1 MSRVW
6 KIAAAILVV
15 VVIFA
20 LVSIPAMIRSVLG
33 LRRASATAEQSR
45 RSIIQSPISTPTDT
59 RVTAQL
65 FWASPTATGTLEP
78 SQVQLPLSADPVQR
92 SKQLIAALITQAPT
106 PEQSTLPADATLLQ
120 FYLLPNGIAIADFSD
135 ALGTETPSGIL
146 SEQMAIDSIVR
157 TLGANVI
164 EVHQLKILIHGQETD
179 TLAGHLDLTGFFPVT
194 APDSTGSADSTAA
207 TPLPA
212 GAPPSAGTTPPATAP
227 PQKAAPA
234 SAPSGGSSSSAA
246 KPSSP

>member
-1 MSRVW
+1 MSRAW

-15 VVIFA
+15 FVIFA
-20 LVSIPAMIRSVLG
+20 LMSIPAMIRSVLG

-65 FWASPTATGTLEP
+65 FWASPTVPGALEP
-78 SQVQLPLSADPVQR
+78 NPVQLPLSADPVQR

-106 PEQSTLPADATLLQ
+106 PAQSTLPTDATLLQ
-120 FYLLPNGIAIADFSD
+120 FYLLPNGTAIADFSD

-146 SEQMAIDSIVR
+146 SEQMAVDSVVR

-207 TPLPA
+207 TPLPS

-227 PQKAAPA
+227 PQNAAPV
-234 SAPSGGSSSSAA
+234 SVPPGVSTPAA

>member
-1 MSRVW
+1 MSRAW
-6 KIAAAILVV
+6 KIVAAILVV
-15 VVIFA
+15 FVIFA
-20 LVSIPAMIRSVLG
+20 LMSMPAMIRSVLG
-33 LRRASATAEQSR
+33 LRRAGATDEQSR

-65 FWASPTATGTLEP
+65 FWASPTVPGTLEP

-92 SKQLIAALITQAPT
+92 AKQLIAALITQVPT

-120 FYLLPNGIAIADFSD
+120 FYLLPNGTAVADFSD

-146 SEQMAIDSIVR
+146 SEQMTVDSIVR

-179 TLAGHLDLTGFFPVT
+179 TLAGHVDLTGFFPVT
-194 APDSTGSADSTAA
+194 APDSTGSADSTA
-207 TPLPA
+207 
-212 GAPPSAGTTPPATAP
+212 GTTSPTTAP
-227 PQKAAPA
+227 PQKAAPDPA
-234 SAPSGGSSSSAA
+234 PAPSGVSAPAA